1 MNKQFLEDNAK
12 AFQCAQLAANPNIPA
27 ITDKVIKSIEER
39 IAIHRK
45 RRIDK
50 FSITL
55 KGIEDFYRDHLS
67 QAVMDKDF
75 GCERFCCCADTTQPN
90 NTIIEI
96 HMWF

>member
-1 MNKQFLEDNAK
+1 MDKQFLDDNTM
-12 AFQCAQLAANPNIPA
+12 AFKCAQLVANPNILA

-55 KGIEDFYRDHLS
+55 KGIEDFYRDHLI
-67 QAVMDKDF
+67 QAVTTKDF
-75 GCERFCCCADTTQPN
+75 GCERFCCCSDTTQPN